1 MSKEDVNPNEVE
13 KHNEFINNGDQ
24 VYNDRDDVAD
34 QESEEDLQARTR
46 WENDAAYYNR
56 VEDKEPLASD
66 EGGADLS
73 ASVDSEPDVGVEE
86 PSQGVVPPFLGK
98 EDPKPVQEDPK
109 TKGFRSGFMGGLVGG
124 LAAFAL
130 CAGIVMA
137 MGGNIL
143 PGAATSSSS
152 SSLSSSSSP
161 AQTSEGQVTA
171 APLTTTPTDI
181 TQVVDKVKDAVVS
194 VVNLQAA
201 KQTDI
206 FGRSN
211 GSTGELTT
219 ASEGSGVIYKV
230 TGGEAYIVT
239 NNHVIANASGLQVL
253 LADGTKVEATLVGSD
268 EWTDLAVLKISAA
281 DVKTVATFG
290 NSDDV
295 LVGQVA
301 LAIGSPLGSSFATSV
316 TSGIVSAK
324 DRSVDTDVDGD
335 GQSDW
340 TVTAIQ
346 TDAAINPG
354 NSGGALINASGQ
366 VIGIN
371 SMKISNSAVE
381 GMGFAIPSNEAVQII
396 NQLEK
401 DGKVIRPVLG
411 VTMINLSSISVAY
424 EEELKLPENVTNGV
438 ILYNITANGSAE
450 KAGLKQLDLVVEFD
464 GQPIENIQALR
475 KVLYSHKVG
484 DTVPI
489 KFYRDGKL
497 QEVNVTLQE
506 SSQPSL

>member
-1 MSKEDVNPNEVE
+1 MSKEDIHPNDVE
-13 KHNEFINNGDQ
+13 KQNDHINNGDQ
-24 VYNDRDDVAD
+24 VYNDRDDLENN
-34 QESEEDLQARTR
+34 ESEEDLQARSQ
-46 WENDAAYYNR
+46 WENDATYLAAGTEEEVTDKGEVAY
-56 VEDKEPLASD
+56 P
-66 EGGADLS
+66 S
-73 ASVDSEPDVGVEE
+73 ASKESDSEQKAEKTNQE
-86 PSQGVVPPFLGK
+86 TEPPFSRK
-98 EDPKPVQEDPK
+98 EVYESNRQESPQENHK
-109 TKGFRSGFMGGLVGG
+109 AKGFRSGFVGGLVGG
-124 LAAFAL
+124 LGAFAL
-130 CAGIVMA
+130 CAVIVTA
-137 MGGNIL
+137 MGGNLL
-143 PGAATSSSS
+143 PGATTNSSSDQ
-152 SSLSSSSSP
+152 P
-161 AQTSEGQVTA
+161 TQGQVTT

-211 GSTGELTT
+211 GSSGELTT

-230 TGGEAYIVT
+230 DGGDAYIVT

-253 LADGTKVEATLVGSD
+253 LADGTKVEAKLVGSD
-268 EWTDLAVLKISAA
+268 EWTDLAVLKIPAT

-371 SMKISNSAVE
+371 SMKISSSAVE

-396 NQLEK
+396 NELEK

-411 VTMINLSSISVAY
+411 VTMINLTSISVAY
-424 EEELKLPENVTNGV
+424 EEELKLPDSVTSGV

-464 GQPIENIQALR
+464 GQPIENIQGLR

-484 DTVPI
+484 DTVSI

-497 QEVNVTLQE
+497 QEANVTLQE